1 MPAGRWISDERLEQ
15 IYGLLRQ
22 ELAPQEEEDESDR
35 GWYQP
40 SMPPIDPGSKLSATD
55 LLSWWFRPPTTSQNP
70 WDAYFTE
77 GAPLQESPKAPPS
90 HHPNP
95 APADPVS
102 RAAIR
107 ALLPVEENELASDDA
122 DRATETFYEFLHA
135 IGRREIDTAMRY
147 IADDYHTFEDDREL
161 DRTHLRS
168 RLEALLDSMH
178 GYDIEVSLT
187 TVPEPLLHP
196 YGVVMSVEI
205 QMDGVHPQ
213 TKAKKNV
220 LDKRLVLLQ
229 RHADEQWRIVALGK
243 VRG

>member
-1 MPAGRWISDERLEQ
+1 MPASRRISEERLEQ
-15 IYGLLRQ
+15 IYGLLR
-22 ELAPQEEEDESDR
+22 EALTQEEEQESER

-55 LLSWWFRPPTTSQNP
+55 LLSWWFRPPTTTQNP
-70 WDAYFTE
+70 WDAYFADST
-77 GAPLQESPKAPPS
+77 PVQDSTKVLSSPRS
-90 HHPNP
+90 SPNVV
-95 APADPVS
+95 DPVS

-122 DRATETFYEFLHA
+122 DRATETLYEFLHS
-135 IGRREIDTAMRY
+135 IGRRDIDTAMQY

-161 DRTHLRS
+161 DRSDLRS
-168 RLEALLDSMH
+168 RIEALLDAMH
-178 GYDIEVSLT
+178 GYDLEVSLT

-213 TKAKKNV
+213 TRAKKNF
-220 LDKRLVLLQ
+220 LDKRLVVLQ
-229 RHADEQWRIVALGK
+229 RHADDQWKITALGK